1 MRSGTCG
8 KRQLRQPIRREIAET
23 LKYKSAER
31 YRSEQAEKLM
41 SPGDPEPPILPKSSV
56 LNAAR
61 HEYNEGLSLDRD
73 PILAISKLKRI
84 GETEEKFA
92 IRSIGYDPFF
102 VHYWTNYQNVVY
114 KKYARTQISSL
125 KIDAS
130 GKFTARILRADGSK
144 SQHIFLYLAV
154 VNTTA
159 GQFSVSQMLS
169 EAHDTG
175 TIQNWLTQWVR
186 SGLPPP
192 KEAVTDSS
200 RALLTAIVRTFAGFT
215 TIEKY
220 CDAYL
225 KSNLPDCFVRIDVAH
240 FIKNYADALK
250 SAQRQIFYLAVLGK
264 IIVAQNLDT
273 AADIIKAVL
282 TVAQSETSGQSVKA
296 ESESIC
302 SIKKN
307 YLQNLITGQS
317 TLNDV
322 GVDDLE
328 QT

>member
-1 MRSGTCG
+1 M
-8 KRQLRQPIRREIAET
+8 
-23 LKYKSAER
+23 
-31 YRSEQAEKLM
+31 
-41 SPGDPEPPILPKSSV
+41 
-56 LNAAR
+56 
-61 HEYNEGLSLDRD
+61 
-73 PILAISKLKRI
+73 
-84 GETEEKFA
+84 
-92 IRSIGYDPFF
+92 
-102 VHYWTNYQNVVY
+102 
-114 KKYARTQISSL
+114 
-125 KIDAS
+125 
-130 GKFTARILRADGSK
+130 
-144 SQHIFLYLAV
+144 
-154 VNTTA
+154 
-159 GQFSVSQMLS
+159 
-169 EAHDTG
+169 
-175 TIQNWLTQWVR
+175 
-186 SGLPPP
+186 PPP

-200 RALLTAIVRTFAGFT
+200 RDLLTAIVRTFAGFT

-250 SAQRQIFYLAVLGK
+250 SEQRLIKIFYLAVLGK

-302 SIKKN
+302 SININ

-328 QT
+328 QTESTKDERSCVDDDNVDESEWTSWAHALNDDIFTSALLLLSDFF